1 MYALW
6 VHKMYFYVNLSCEKA
21 NLNKFGFIKWRV
33 WLFFG
38 LLWLSVWLFSAIFL
52 AVFGL
57 FYWRF
62 GLFWK
67 HKSGNPAHYCSWRL
81 GALSMH
87 ELNQPRREI
96 FVLTV
101 NPCTV
106 RCCWSRI
113 CAICSSARWQ
123 RWNSC
128 WCEQF
133 LLVVRSWCTLLPVSI
148 VCFFNTGS
156 MLQF

>member
-1 MYALW
+1 VLW

-106 RCCWSRI
+106 RCCLIKNLRHMLV
-113 CAICSSARWQ
+113 CSLATLK
-123 RWNSC
+123 
-128 WCEQF
+128 F
-133 LLVVRSWCTLLPVSI
+133 LLVWTVLVGCAIVMHSSASVNCLL
-148 VCFFNTGS
+148 F
-156 MLQF
+156 